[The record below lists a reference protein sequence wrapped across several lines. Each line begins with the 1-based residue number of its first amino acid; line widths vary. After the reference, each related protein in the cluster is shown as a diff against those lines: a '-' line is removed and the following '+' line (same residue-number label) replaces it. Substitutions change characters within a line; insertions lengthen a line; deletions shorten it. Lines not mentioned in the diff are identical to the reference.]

1 MRKIAEGEMEKF
13 GTLNGREKT
22 IAVLGDRWW
31 PQTAKQEGDKVRKT
45 FYAIHG
51 KNVMSAQILEM
62 SPSGLGTV
70 VRLERDAWSMVIRL
84 RPCMTMSTPPPPR
97 AGKMPFAT
105 CENPSQSRKKDDLPS
120 SILSR
125 VLHPIFFE
133 VRTKNACAICV

>member
-84 RPCMTMSTPPPPR
+84 RPCMTMSTPPPPGPAKCLSQPVKTLR
-97 AGKMPFAT
+97 SPEKKTTSHP
-105 CENPSQSRKKDDLPS
+105 PSFQGYYTQ
-120 SILSR
+120 
-125 VLHPIFFE
+125 FFS
-133 VRTKNACAICV
+133 K